1 MRLDFSWCGGEI
13 ASAEATKGHENR
25 RMSAVALWKPSA
37 PPLLGFHVSW
47 LVPEHPI
54 RTVGS
59 PDKHADTVCKC
70 AQLNREKGV
79 ERVEDPSQVQGRA
92 LPESRGRASGLFTPS
107 TLLQSARKR
116 PSVYPSR
123 SAARCACRSS
133 CRCRKSAGR
142 SGNRTC
148 PRRIRLSAAACRRGS
163 RRRRP

>member
-1 MRLDFSWCGGEI
+1 MVRGKI

-70 AQLNREKGV
+70 AQLNRAEGSREELTCGV
-79 ERVEDPSQVQGRA
+79 QRQSLWWGQGA
-92 LPESRGRASGLFTPS
+92 APLGSLTPS
-107 TLLQSARKR
+107 AAPQSARKHL
-116 PSVYPSR
+116 SGFPSR

-148 PRRIRLSAAACRRGS
+148 PRRIRPSAAACRRGS
-163 RRRRP
+163 RRRRA